1 MKMNKII
8 KIGIIITCLIAML
21 TLTGCFGGVGYNE
34 YAYKKS
40 IGGILSDQLYSP
52 GMHMLW
58 LSSFTKVNNQVQSY
72 NIDLDAA
79 SNDMQQ
85 IKVQINL
92 NIQLKKDMSYE
103 FIKNYPDMDTYKKYL
118 DSKIQEKTKTIIFR
132 YQAADL
138 LVQRLNISRDI
149 LSEIDA
155 LSEIKYFDVKDIALV
170 NIAFSDDYEKSIEQ
184 RAQLDI
190 QKGIILKQKENL
202 QLQTLNINS
211 IDVDKYF
218 KYQMIEKWDGKSSLI
233 VGEFPQLN
241 K

>member
-1 MKMNKII
+1 MLHDR
-8 KIGIIITCLIAML
+8 LISL
-21 TLTGCFGGVGYNE
+21 F
-34 YAYKKS
+34 
-40 IGGILSDQLYSP
+40 
-52 GMHMLW
+52 
-58 LSSFTKVNNQVQSY
+58 
-72 NIDLDAA
+72 
-79 SNDMQQ
+79 
-85 IKVQINL
+85 
-92 NIQLKKDMSYE
+92 
-103 FIKNYPDMDTYKKYL
+103 
-118 DSKIQEKTKTIIFR
+118 
-132 YQAADL
+132 
-138 LVQRLNISRDI
+138 
-149 LSEIDA
+149 
-155 LSEIKYFDVKDIALV
+155 KYFDVKDIALV